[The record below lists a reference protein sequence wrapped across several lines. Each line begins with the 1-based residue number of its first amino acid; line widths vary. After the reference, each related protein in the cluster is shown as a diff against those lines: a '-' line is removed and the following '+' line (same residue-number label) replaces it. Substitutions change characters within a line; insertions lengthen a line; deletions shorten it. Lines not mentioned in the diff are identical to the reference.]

1 MQKQPNEE
9 LWLFLLG
16 AVVVSALGILITV
29 FTEQLAWILIAISI
43 GVLLIGEVV
52 IHVAE
57 QKAALED
64 EEKN

>member
-1 MQKQPNEE
+1 MQKRRNEE

-29 FTEQLAWILIAISI
+29 FTEQLAWIFIAISI

-64 EEKN
+64 EEKS

>member
-29 FTEQLAWILIAISI
+29 FTEHLAWILIAISI